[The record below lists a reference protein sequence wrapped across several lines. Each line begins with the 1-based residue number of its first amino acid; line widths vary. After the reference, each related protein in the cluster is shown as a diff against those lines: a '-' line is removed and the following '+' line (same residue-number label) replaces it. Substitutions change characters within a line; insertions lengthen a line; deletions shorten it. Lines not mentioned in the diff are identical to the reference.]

1 MKDLLTNMFKAKD
14 KADQEL
20 REAQEE
26 MLEQQYQM
34 ELNQKRA
41 YNSSLAEQAR
51 QMRNAAVQQL
61 GYGQAIPKQE
71 GGLIQGG
78 ASGYGYGWN
87 DPRGQYANQVRT
99 PSIEELHQNVA
110 QANQTVKV
118 LFEKVARA
126 ERKVEQLSGFYHW
139 VTEVHPELAAQYK
152 AMRELYDAAN
162 NTGDTVPGEA
172 MGS

>member
-20 REAQEE
+20 KEAQKE
-26 MLEQQYQM
+26 MIEKQYQKDM
-34 ELNQKRA
+34 DQKRA
-41 YNSSLAEQAR
+41 YNSGLVEQAR
-51 QMRNAAVQQL
+51 QMQNAAAQQR
-61 GYGQAIPKQE
+61 YGQGAIQ
-71 GGLIQGG
+71 G

-87 DPRGQYANQVRT
+87 DPRVQLGRQNSVPT
-99 PSIEELHQNVA
+99 PSLEELHQNVA

-139 VTEVHPELAAQYK
+139 ITEVHPELAAQYK

-162 NTGDTVPGEA
+162 NKGDTVPGEA

>member
-51 QMRNAAVQQL
+51 QMRNAAQQ
-61 GYGQAIPKQE
+61 GFGQGAIQ
-71 GGLIQGG
+71 G

-87 DPRGQYANQVRT
+87 DPRGQYANQVRI

-139 VTEVHPELAAQYK
+139 ITEVHPELAAQYK

>member
-20 REAQEE
+20 KEAQKE
-26 MLEQQYQM
+26 MIEKQYQKDM
-34 ELNQKRA
+34 EKRHDEHLRTHNMYA
-41 YNSSLAEQAR
+41 
-51 QMRNAAVQQL
+51 
-61 GYGQAIPKQE
+61 QAIPKQE
-71 GGLIQGG
+71 GGVMQGG
-78 ASGYGYGWN
+78 LSGWN
-87 DPRGQYANQVRT
+87 DPRGFFKPREVT
-99 PSIEELHQNVA
+99 IEELHQNVA

-139 VTEVHPELAAQYK
+139 ITEVHPELAAQYK

-162 NTGDTVPGEA
+162 NTNDVERQA
-172 MGS
+172 

>member
-20 REAQEE
+20 REAQKE
-26 MLEQQYQM
+26 MIEKQYQRDM
-34 ELNQKRA
+34 EQKQA

-51 QMRNAAVQQL
+51 QMRNAAAQQL
-61 GYGQAIPKQE
+61 GYGQAMPKQE
-71 GGLIQGG
+71 GGVIQGG
-78 ASGYGYGWN
+78 LSGWN
-87 DPRGQYANQVRT
+87 DPRGFFKPHEVT
-99 PSIEELHQNVA
+99 IEELHQNVA

-139 VTEVHPELAAQYK
+139 ITEVHPELAAQYK

>member
-20 REAQEE
+20 REAQKE
-26 MLEQQYQM
+26 MIEKQYQKDM
-34 ELNQKRA
+34 EQKQA

-51 QMRNAAVQQL
+51 QMRNAAAQQL

-71 GGLIQGG
+71 GGLIQG

-87 DPRGQYANQVRT
+87 DPREQYANQVRT

-110 QANQTVKV
+110 QANQIMKT
-118 LFEKVARA
+118 LNEKVARA

-139 VTEVHPELAAQYK
+139 ITEVHPELAAQYK
-152 AMRELYDAAN
+152 AMRDLYDAAN
-162 NTGDTVPGEA
+162 NLNPPQEM

>member
-20 REAQEE
+20 REAQKE
-26 MLEQQYQM
+26 MIEKQYQM
-34 ELNQKRA
+34 EMEQKRA

-51 QMRNAAVQQL
+51 QMRNAAQQL
-61 GYGQAIPKQE
+61 GYGQAMPKQE

-87 DPRGQYANQVRT
+87 DPREMAKRPEVT
-99 PSIEELHQNVA
+99 IEELRQNVA

-118 LFEKVARA
+118 LYEKVMRT
-126 ERKVEQLSGFYHW
+126 EKKIEQLSGFYHW

-152 AMRELYDAAN
+152 AMRDLYDAAN
-162 NTGDTVPGEA
+162 NLNPPQEA

>member
-20 REAQEE
+20 REAQKE
-26 MLEQQYQM
+26 MIEKQYQKDM
-34 ELNQKRA
+34 DQKRA
-41 YNSSLAEQAR
+41 YNSGLVEQAR
-51 QMRNAAVQQL
+51 QMQNAAAQQR
-61 GYGQAIPKQE
+61 YGQAIPKQE

-87 DPRGQYANQVRT
+87 DPREMAKRREVT
-99 PSIEELHQNVA
+99 IEELHQNVA

-139 VTEVHPELAAQYK
+139 ITEVHPELAAQYK

>member
-20 REAQEE
+20 REAQKE
-26 MLEQQYQM
+26 MIEKQYQRDM
-34 ELNQKRA
+34 EKRHDEHLRTHNMYA
-41 YNSSLAEQAR
+41 
-51 QMRNAAVQQL
+51 
-61 GYGQAIPKQE
+61 QAIAKQE
-71 GGLIQGG
+71 GGLIQG

-139 VTEVHPELAAQYK
+139 ITEVHPELAAQYK

>member
-34 ELNQKRA
+34 ELDQKRA

-51 QMRNAAVQQL
+51 QMRNAAVQQ
-61 GYGQAIPKQE
+61 GFGQGAIQ
-71 GGLIQGG
+71 G

-99 PSIEELHQNVA
+99 SSIEELHQNVA

-139 VTEVHPELAAQYK
+139 ITEVHPELAAQYK

-162 NTGDTVPGEA
+162 NTGDTVPQEA

>member
-20 REAQEE
+20 REAQKE
-26 MLEQQYQM
+26 MIEKQYQRDM
-34 ELNQKRA
+34 EQKQA

-61 GYGQAIPKQE
+61 GYGQAMPKQE
-71 GGLIQGG
+71 GGVIQG

-110 QANQTVKV
+110 QANQMMKEMFSKMQRT
-118 LFEKVARA
+118 

-162 NTGDTVPGEA
+162 NTNDVERQA
-172 MGS
+172 

>member
-41 YNSSLAEQAR
+41 YNSSLVEQAR
-51 QMRNAAVQQL
+51 QMRNAAVQQ
-61 GYGQAIPKQE
+61 K
-71 GGLIQGG
+71 GL
-78 ASGYGYGWN
+78 SGWN
-87 DPRGQYANQVRT
+87 DPRGFFKPHEVT
-99 PSIEELHQNVA
+99 IEELHQNVA

-139 VTEVHPELAAQYK
+139 VPEVHPELAAQYK

-162 NTGDTVPGEA
+162 NKGDTVPGEA

>member
-20 REAQEE
+20 REAQKE
-26 MLEQQYQM
+26 MIEKQYQM
-34 ELNQKRA
+34 EMEQKRA

-51 QMRNAAVQQL
+51 RMQNAAAQQ
-61 GYGQAIPKQE
+61 
-71 GGLIQGG
+71 GGL
-78 ASGYGYGWN
+78 SGWN

-139 VTEVHPELAAQYK
+139 ITEVHPELAAQYK

-162 NTGDTVPGEA
+162 NTGDTAPQET
-172 MGS
+172 MGL

>member
-20 REAQEE
+20 REAQKE
-26 MLEQQYQM
+26 MIEKQYQM
-34 ELNQKRA
+34 ELDQKRA
-41 YNSSLAEQAR
+41 YNSSLVEQAR
-51 QMRNAAVQQL
+51 QMRNAAAQQ
-61 GYGQAIPKQE
+61 GFGQAIPKQE
-71 GGLIQGG
+71 GGLIQG

-87 DPRGQYANQVRT
+87 DPRVQLGRQNPVPT
-99 PSIEELHQNVA
+99 PSLEELHQNVA
-110 QANQTVKV
+110 QANQMMKEMFSKMQRT
-118 LFEKVARA
+118 

>member
-20 REAQEE
+20 REAQKE
-26 MLEQQYQM
+26 MLEKQYQKYM
-34 ELNQKRA
+34 EHKQA

-51 QMRNAAVQQL
+51 QMRNAAAQQ
-61 GYGQAIPKQE
+61 K
-71 GGLIQGG
+71 GL
-78 ASGYGYGWN
+78 SGWN
-87 DPRGQYANQVRT
+87 DPRGFYRPHEVT
-99 PSIEELHQNVA
+99 IEELHQNVA

-139 VTEVHPELAAQYK
+139 ITEVHPELAAQYK

-162 NTGDTVPGEA
+162 NKGDTVPGEA

>member
-20 REAQEE
+20 REAQKE
-26 MLEQQYQM
+26 MLEKQYQKDM
-34 ELNQKRA
+34 EHKQA

-51 QMRNAAVQQL
+51 QMRNAAAQQ
-61 GYGQAIPKQE
+61 K
-71 GGLIQGG
+71 GL
-78 ASGYGYGWN
+78 SGWN
-87 DPRGQYANQVRT
+87 DPRGFYRPHEVT
-99 PSIEELHQNVA
+99 IEELHQNVA

-139 VTEVHPELAAQYK
+139 ITEVHPELAAQYK

-162 NTGDTVPGEA
+162 NKGDTVPGEA

>member
-20 REAQEE
+20 KEAQKE
-26 MLEQQYQM
+26 MIEKQYQRDM
-34 ELNQKRA
+34 EQKQA

-51 QMRNAAVQQL
+51 QMRNAAQQ
-61 GYGQAIPKQE
+61 GFGQAMPKQE
-71 GGLIQGG
+71 GGVIQGG

-87 DPRGQYANQVRT
+87 DPREMAKPREV
-99 PSIEELHQNVA
+99 SIEELHQNVA

-139 VTEVHPELAAQYK
+139 ITEVHPELAAQYK

-162 NTGDTVPGEA
+162 NAGDTVPGEA